1 MHLKINDAL
10 YKMLYRDA
18 TGKIIV
24 INRCDYKNDQIYYKQ
39 LFALKREVCK
49 QFSNTPKDA
58 NVNIGVNNRK
68 KTIAKTDF

>member
-1 MHLKINDAL
+1 
-10 YKMLYRDA
+10 MLYRDA

-39 LFALKREVCK
+39 LFALKREVYK

-58 NVNIGVNNRK
+58 NNNNNIGVNSSK
-68 KTIAKTDF
+68 KAIFFAKTDF

>member
-1 MHLKINDAL
+1 
-10 YKMLYRDA
+10 MLYRDA